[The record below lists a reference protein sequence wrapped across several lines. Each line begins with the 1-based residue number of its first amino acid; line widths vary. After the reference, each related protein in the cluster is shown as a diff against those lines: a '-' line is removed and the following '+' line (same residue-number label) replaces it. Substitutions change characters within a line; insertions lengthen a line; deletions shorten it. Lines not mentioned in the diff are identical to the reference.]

1 MMLDEAEGWLTLG
14 GAYCCCSTATLSF
27 AGASYE
33 STMDSSYRIGSARG
47 CMRSLGLSS
56 SFGRWCSRDG
66 LIAWI
71 SESKSSLGLDA
82 DEA

>member
-1 MMLDEAEGWLTLG
+1 MVDESEGWLTLG
-14 GAYCCCSTATLSF
+14 GTYCCCSTATLSF

-33 STMDSSYRIGSARG
+33 STMDSSYGNFSARG
-47 CMRSLGLSS
+47 RMRSVGVSI

-66 LIAWI
+66 LITCI
-71 SESKSSLGLDA
+71 SESKSSLGLDV